1 MTVKINFWQI
11 SILLHSLCP
20 RMMILQGM
28 PQLLNTCICILLFAL
43 CSFRSRMWNA
53 TFAVCSVHC
62 EMCSVK
68 SENVHFIGQCVIHNI
83 HTCPSHRSLWCVICN
98 LHIYSIC
105 RVYNI
110 VCCEFGTVPL
120 TSDSIV
126 TFTPCTICIQ
136 VTHTGTKCLDIL
148 HGTQGVPCIGTFT
161 PQPTETVGT
170 SPQEAEKLT
179 ERWQSKPFNS
189 FSLLRERIQYTT
201 TIITDWACPCEPNLF
216 LKTAQPWNFCL
227 TIIQF
232 FRTL

>member
-1 MTVKINFWQI
+1 MCCVQ
-11 SILLHSLCP
+11 C
-20 RMMILQGM
+20 
-28 PQLLNTCICILLFAL
+28 AL
-43 CSFRSRMWNA
+43 WNVQCEMWKCA
-53 TFAVCSVHC
+53 LYRAVCSTHC
-62 EMCSVK
+62 VP
-68 SENVHFIGQCVIHNI
+68 NI

-136 VTHTGTKCLDIL
+136 VTHTGRKCLDIL

-189 FSLLRERIQYTT
+189 FSLLSERIQYTT
-201 TIITDWACPCEPNLF
+201 MIITEPAPVNQISF
-216 LKTAQPWNFCL
+216 WKQPDPEISAW
-227 TIIQF
+227 
-232 FRTL
+232 R